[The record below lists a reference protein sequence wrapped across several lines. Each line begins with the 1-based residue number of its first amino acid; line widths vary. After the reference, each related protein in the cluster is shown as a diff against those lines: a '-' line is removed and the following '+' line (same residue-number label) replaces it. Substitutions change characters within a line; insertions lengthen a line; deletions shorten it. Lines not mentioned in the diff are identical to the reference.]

1 MKWIVAIYILC
12 LAISQPC
19 LAQGNGSAV
28 KPSGKTTLSAVVGK
42 AKVEVSLWTSVV
54 KFTTDEERSRWYAQ
68 CPGGRG
74 PCSIT
79 GRMRIYVNGAE
90 VFVPVAAYAGL
101 TNMVSAKFSRQG
113 AMFALTIDGGDG
125 AGSYRAVLTFNG
137 ERVVGRKLYSGEFPS
152 RPLEVSR
159 FYTW

>member
-42 AKVEVSLWTSVV
+42 ARVEVSLWTSVV
-54 KFTTDEERSRWYAQ
+54 KFTTDEEMNRWYAQ
-68 CPGGRG
+68 CSHGRT

-79 GRMRIYVNGAE
+79 GRIRIYVNGAE
-90 VFVPVAAYAGL
+90 VFVPRAACADLGDI
-101 TNMVSAKFSRQG
+101 VSAKFSRQG
-113 AMFALTIDGGDG
+113 AMFALTIDGGD
-125 AGSYRAVLTFNG
+125 ASASYRAVLTFNR
-137 ERVVGRKLYSGEFPS
+137 ERVVGRKLYNGEFPS